1 MNSLEEFTCELYNS
15 NGNFTDINSL
25 RYKLF
30 CIKKGGIE
38 SSQLPPCHDCLQ
50 KHILRSNY
58 QAAIWRRCL
67 KNNANIPTPVG
78 KGWLLERNSE
88 SEPMSLAVDWMFGKP
103 APDAVLDLISCNCSK
118 ACDNDKCTCFS
129 NKLKCTYMCKIAHCS
144 NQRAEEANYD
154 GDSDDGDLELYSDF
168 SDSESDMD
176 F

>member
-118 ACDNDKCTCFS
+118 ACDNDKCTAHAFQISLNAHICA
-129 NKLKCTYMCKIAHCS
+129 KLPIA
-144 NQRAEEANYD
+144 
-154 GDSDDGDLELYSDF
+154 LI
-168 SDSESDMD
+168 SEQKKQIMTAILMMEI
-176 F
+176 